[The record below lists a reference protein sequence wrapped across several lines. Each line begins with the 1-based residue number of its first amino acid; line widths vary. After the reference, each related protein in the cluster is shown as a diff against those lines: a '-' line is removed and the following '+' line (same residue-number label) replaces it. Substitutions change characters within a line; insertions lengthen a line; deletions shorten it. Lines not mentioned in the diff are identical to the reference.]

1 MPGWNFADIW
11 EICASNLPDAPA
23 QVQGDRTERWA
34 DFNRR
39 ANGVAAHLLAAGVE
53 HQDKVAQYLYN
64 CPEYMESQFACFK
77 AGLVPVNTNYRYV
90 DDELVYLWDN
100 ADAVAVVFHGAFAER
115 IEGLRDR
122 VPSVRIWLWVD
133 DGSGP
138 CPAWATPYEDAA
150 ATPHEGNVAGPWG
163 RDGDDLLFMYTGG
176 TTGMPKGVMWRQD
189 SLIKAVSAT
198 QNPRLLEPEADYA
211 ALAGD
216 ITNPGISLIPACPEM
231 HGTGQFTA
239 QMALCG
245 CGSNVLLVDR
255 HFDVVELLD
264 TIESKKVS
272 AVTIVGDA
280 FAKPI
285 LNALEAE
292 PGRWDL
298 SSLFLMTSSGV
309 MWSQE
314 SKDGLLRH
322 HPGMMLVDA
331 FSSSE
336 AIGLGSSISSAAGSS
351 GTAKFTLGENSR
363 VITDDGRDVEPGSGE
378 IGRVAVRGYTPI
390 GYYKDPEKTA
400 KTFVQVDGE
409 TYSIPGDYA
418 MVEADGSL
426 TLLGRGSVVINTGG
440 EKVFPEEVEEICK
453 LHAAVADAVAV
464 GIPDEKF
471 GECVTAVVEARPGQ
485 EIDRDGL
492 VAHVKERLA
501 PYKAPRNVVVI
512 DTIGRA
518 ANGKVDYKRLRA
530 YAAEQLGVSLPS

>member
-1 MPGWNFADIW
+1 MSGWNFAEIW
-11 EICASNLPDAPA
+11 EVCARNVPDAPA
-23 QVQGDRTERWA
+23 QVQGDRTVSWA
-34 DFNRR
+34 EFNSR
-39 ANGVAAHLLAAGVE
+39 ADGVAAFLLAAGVE
-53 HQDKVAQYLYN
+53 HQDKVGQYLYN
-64 CPEYMESQFACFK
+64 SPEYMESQFACFK

-100 ADAVAVVFHGAFAER
+100 ADAVAVVFHGAFTER

-122 VPSVRIWLWVD
+122 VPAVRVWLWVD
-133 DGSGP
+133 DGSSP
-138 CPAWATPYEDAA
+138 CPTWATPYEEAV
-150 ATPHEGNVAGPWG
+150 ATPNDGNVAGPWG

-189 SLIKAVSAT
+189 SLIKAVSSS
-198 QNPRLLEPEADYA
+198 QNPRLLEPEADYE

-216 ITNPGISLIPACPEM
+216 ITAPGISLIPACPQM
-231 HGTGQFTA
+231 HGTGQFTS
-239 QMALCG
+239 QLALCG
-245 CGSNVLLVDR
+245 GGSNVVLVDR

-264 TIESKKVS
+264 TIESKKVT

-285 LNALEAE
+285 LNALEAD

-314 SKDGLLRH
+314 TKEGLLRH
-322 HPGMMLVDA
+322 NPTMMLIDA

-336 AIGLGSSISSAAGSS
+336 AIGLGQSVSSAGGSS

-363 VITDDGRDVEPGSGE
+363 VITDDGRDVTPGSGE

-390 GYYKDPEKTA
+390 GYYKDAEKTA
-400 KTFVQVDGE
+400 KTFVRIDGE

-418 MVEADGSL
+418 MVEEDGSL

-440 EKVFPEEVEEICK
+440 EKVFPEEVEEVCK
-453 LHAAVADAVAV
+453 LHGAVADAVAV
-464 GIPDEKF
+464 GIPDDKF

-485 EIDRDGL
+485 DIDSADL

-501 PYKAPRNVVVI
+501 HYKAPRNVVVI

-530 YAAEQLGVSLPS
+530 YAADQLGVALPS

>member
-1 MPGWNFADIW
+1 
-11 EICASNLPDAPA
+11 
-23 QVQGDRTERWA
+23 
-34 DFNRR
+34 
-39 ANGVAAHLLAAGVE
+39 
-53 HQDKVAQYLYN
+53 
-64 CPEYMESQFACFK
+64 
-77 AGLVPVNTNYRYV
+77 
-90 DDELVYLWDN
+90 
-100 ADAVAVVFHGAFAER
+100 
-115 IEGLRDR
+115 
-122 VPSVRIWLWVD
+122 
-133 DGSGP
+133 
-138 CPAWATPYEDAA
+138 
-150 ATPHEGNVAGPWG
+150 VAGPWG

-189 SLIKAVSAT
+189 SLIKAVSSS
-198 QNPRLLEPEADYA
+198 QNPRLLEPEADYE

-216 ITNPGISLIPACPEM
+216 ITAPGISLIPACPQM
-231 HGTGQFTA
+231 HGTGQFTS
-239 QMALCG
+239 QLALCG
-245 CGSNVLLVDR
+245 GGSNVVLVDR

-264 TIESKKVS
+264 TIESKKVT

-285 LNALEAE
+285 LNALEAD

-314 SKDGLLRH
+314 TKEGLLRH
-322 HPGMMLVDA
+322 NPTMMLIDA

-336 AIGLGSSISSAAGSS
+336 AIGLGQSVSSAGGSS

-363 VITDDGRDVEPGSGE
+363 VITDDGRDVTPGSGE

-390 GYYKDPEKTA
+390 GYYKDAEKTA
-400 KTFVQVDGE
+400 KTFVRIDGE

-418 MVEADGSL
+418 MVEEDGGL

-440 EKVFPEEVEEICK
+440 EKVFPEEVEEVCK
-453 LHAAVADAVAV
+453 LHGAVADAVAV
-464 GIPDEKF
+464 GIPDDKF

-485 EIDRDGL
+485 DIDSADL

-501 PYKAPRNVVVI
+501 HYKAPRNVVVI

-530 YAAEQLGVSLPS
+530 YAADQLGVALPS